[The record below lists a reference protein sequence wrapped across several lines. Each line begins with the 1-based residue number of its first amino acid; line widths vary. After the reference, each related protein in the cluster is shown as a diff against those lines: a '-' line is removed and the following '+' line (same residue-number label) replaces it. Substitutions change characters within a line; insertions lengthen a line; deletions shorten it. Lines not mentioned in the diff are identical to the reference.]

1 MASVC
6 GLSHGMLSVCTGF
19 AESQVKK
26 QACGCEAEGPF
37 RIAAPVSP
45 PMQAG
50 GRSEVESCRVACSRN
65 RNCELYSQLLEENS
79 GLPQPAVLVF

>member
-19 AESQVKK
+19 AESQVKN

-37 RIAAPVSP
+37 RVAALVSP
-45 PMQAG
+45 PIQAG
-50 GRSEVESCRVACSRN
+50 GCSKVESCGVACSKN
-65 RNCELYSQLLEENS
+65 RNCELYSQLLEENF